1 MKKVWKILSL
11 LIIIAVALAACGGTD
26 GDGGADFDLGDY
38 GSYLEAANAGEY
50 SGTTVS
56 MTGPFVGDEIVKFDN
71 SMASFEEATGIDI
84 QYEGSQEFEAAIGI
98 RVEGG
103 DAPDIVDFPQ
113 PGLLGTFVATGD
125 VVDLSQYLSRDKLKE
140 TYNESWIDMGVMEGP
155 DGEIL
160 AGIWQ
165 RVNGKSLVWYP
176 KAAFDAAGYEIPTT
190 WDAMLALG
198 DQIKADGDAP
208 WCVGIESGA
217 ATGWAATDW
226 MEEVMLRTT
235 SLENYD
241 KWVAG
246 ELPFTSPEVKHA
258 LEVLS
263 DLWLTEGNVYGGQ
276 AAIVTTSFGDA
287 PLPMFEDPP
296 KCWLH
301 KQGNFITSFFPEGAV
316 PGVDYDFFYLP
327 GIDPAYGEPVL
338 VAGDIMAQF
347 NDRPEVRAVMEYFTT
362 GASVEVWVKSG
373 GAIVPHSDSSLD
385 WYTNDIDRGVAEIIL
400 NASSMRFDASDL
412 MPGEVGAGSFWTGM
426 TDYFSGS
433 VTIDE
438 ALEAI
443 DASWP

>member
-1 MKKVWKILSL
+1 M
-11 LIIIAVALAACGGTD
+11 
-26 GDGGADFDLGDY
+26 
-38 GSYLEAANAGEY
+38 
-50 SGTTVS
+50 
-56 MTGPFVGDEIVKFDN
+56 GDEIVKFDN

-217 ATGWAATDW
+217 ATGWAA
-226 MEEVMLRTT
+226 VIR
-235 SLENYD
+235 
-241 KWVAG
+241 
-246 ELPFTSPEVKHA
+246 
-258 LEVLS
+258 
-263 DLWLTEGNVYGGQ
+263 
-276 AAIVTTSFGDA
+276 
-287 PLPMFEDPP
+287 
-296 KCWLH
+296 
-301 KQGNFITSFFPEGAV
+301 
-316 PGVDYDFFYLP
+316 
-327 GIDPAYGEPVL
+327 
-338 VAGDIMAQF
+338 
-347 NDRPEVRAVMEYFTT
+347 
-362 GASVEVWVKSG
+362 
-373 GAIVPHSDSSLD
+373 
-385 WYTNDIDRGVAEIIL
+385 EI
-400 NASSMRFDASDL
+400 
-412 MPGEVGAGSFWTGM
+412 
-426 TDYFSGS
+426 
-433 VTIDE
+433 
-438 ALEAI
+438 
-443 DASWP
+443 